1 MEGLVSPLG
10 LTPEMVAAEA
20 RRKLFELI
28 EVPESEFTAEKKE
41 HWREG
46 AAMLFVVTQQI
57 IDGKELPADRTT
69 NNFKNQV
76 DKDSSTNIPPLVWE
90 AVVRFSLNLISAGAE
105 PEPGDTRAELQAE
118 LAQARD
124 YNWKTWIAQKV
135 EKQGVKS

>member
-1 MEGLVSPLG
+1 MDLVSPLG

-28 EVPESEFTAEKKE
+28 EVPESEFTAEKKD

-46 AAMLFVVTQQI
+46 ATMLFILAQQI
-57 IDGKELPADRTT
+57 IDGKELPADRTAIQ
-69 NNFKNQV
+69 FKNQV
-76 DKDSSTNIPPLVWE
+76 DKDSSTNIPVVFWE
-90 AVVRFSLNLISAGAE
+90 AVIRFALNLISAGAE

-124 YNWKTWIAQKV
+124 YNWKTWIAKQL